1 MTLLLFCISKHHQ
14 QPATASN
21 PFHHEDCYH
30 HHHNRHHHFFPGGY
44 RITCRQSATF
54 IDDIFALGLL
64 LNSADLIDMQLVLGT
79 SEQPELSAT
88 CIAAQIKMSGMEGMV
103 PVAMGEELPPYEDRG
118 SVCGYV
124 VRWSV

>member
-1 MTLLLFCISKHHQ
+1 MKIATITTTITATVTSIPKILLLLLLAAITGVPVTKAQ
-14 QPATASN
+14 QPLIYDSDHG
-21 PFHHEDCYH
+21 P
-30 HHHNRHHHFFPGGY
+30 
-44 RITCRQSATF
+44 F

-124 VRWSV
+124 WSVLVV